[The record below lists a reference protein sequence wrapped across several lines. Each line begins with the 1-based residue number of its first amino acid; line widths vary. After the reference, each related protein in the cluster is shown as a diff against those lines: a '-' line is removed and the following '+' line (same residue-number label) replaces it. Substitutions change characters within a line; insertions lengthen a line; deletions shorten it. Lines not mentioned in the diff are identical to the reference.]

1 MGKGAGKMI
10 GLIIV
15 WVVGI
20 AIFLG
25 LLMWGVTERWGKGGH
40 PVVYGLVIVLICL
53 VVSVAWSSFKGG
65 DDDEK
70 EEIKDNY

>member
-1 MGKGAGKMI
+1 MGKMI

-40 PVVYGLVIVLICL
+40 PVVYGGILAIICL
-53 VVSVAWSSFKGG
+53 AISLAWSKHKGG
-65 DDDEK
+65 DDSK

>member
-1 MGKGAGKMI
+1 MGKNAGKMI

-25 LLMWGVTERWGKGGH
+25 LLMWGVTESWGKGGH
-40 PVVYGLVIVLICL
+40 PVVYGLLIL
-53 VVSVAWSSFKGG
+53 VVCIVISMIWSTIRGK
-65 DDDEK
+65 DEEK